1 MRDSKVP
8 LGGAMHP
15 RSVAMPSHREA
26 GGSLVDESR
35 AFRSGALGFSL
46 GDLRADKVRGKRNR

>member
-1 MRDSKVP
+1 MP